1 MLGVQECSQH
11 AKVNRAKPRAFF
23 SLQGVQ
29 VQAARSE
36 GWPLMVEIQSLC
48 NPPPQIPRGRPRQT
62 RETLKCHCEIV
73 VMI

>member
-11 AKVNRAKPRAFF
+11 AKVGRAKPRAFF

-36 GWPLMVEIQSLC
+36 GWPLDGGDTESVQH
-48 NPPPQIPRGRPRQT
+48 PPQIPRGRPRQT
-62 RETLKCHCEIV
+62 RETLKCHCEIA